1 MAGTGGFWN
10 LAAGDMLG
18 AAGSLASIGM
28 GVYGMTQNAK
38 QAKAA
43 REAAERRQLLM
54 LDLARRSGQASKGA
68 NAAQAQQEMGQADQS
83 AIERG
88 LYNSSILDSLRG
100 AVVERQKRADA
111 AVDEGTLRSQMG
123 VLSDTQEVGPDPG
136 ASMAAGQAVGQGIY
150 GLTSLA
156 PTSREL
162 ERRAEIEAI
171 RRDNSD
177 LVKAQIRAL
186 EDGAG
191 GGDGAATGPYGMVRR
206 PVRRPVRQ
214 RGLEGA
220 AYGGMGGGPYGG
232 RRGEY

>member
-1 MAGTGGFWN
+1 MAGNTGGFWN
-10 LAAGDMLG
+10 LAAGDILG
-18 AAGSLASIGM
+18 GAGSLASIGM
-28 GVYGMTQNAK
+28 GVYGMQQNAK
-38 QAKAA
+38 EAKRA

-68 NAAQAQQEMGQADQS
+68 NAAAAEQEMGGAEQS
-83 AIERG
+83 AINRG
-88 LYNSSILDSLRG
+88 LYNSSVLDSLKG
-100 AVVERQKRADA
+100 AVTERQRRADL
-111 AVDEGTLRSQMG
+111 AVDEGTMRAQMG
-123 VLSDTQEVGPDPG
+123 VLADTQEVGPDPG

-162 ERRAEIEAI
+162 ERRGEIEAI

-186 EDGAG
+186 NGGAEDGG
-191 GGDGAATGPYGMVRR
+191 GAVEGPYGMPRR
-206 PVRRPVRQ
+206 PARRPVRQ

-220 AYGGMGGGPYGG
+220 AYGGGPYGG